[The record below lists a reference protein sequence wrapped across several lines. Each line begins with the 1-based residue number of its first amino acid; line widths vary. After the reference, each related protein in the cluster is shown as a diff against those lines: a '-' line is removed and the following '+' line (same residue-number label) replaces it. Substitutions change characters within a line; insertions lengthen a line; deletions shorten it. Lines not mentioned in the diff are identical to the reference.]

1 MLRTKMHLK
10 NYLLL
15 LLHSKKK
22 QSLHWRKM
30 LNHQKIA
37 CTFKTYHFFFTL
49 QKCWIRRFHHSQ
61 KRSRHSPS
69 PCRPHEPWTLGSTRR
84 VPSGTISQRRSFMY
98 RQTRAFSPLRHWPT
112 NVSRRSIGRK
122 RIFHVLCL
130 PPSLLRTKESR
141 RTTPPQLEGRG
152 RRHRHAQR
160 LWSDLRPPFECYVS
174 YERTMFHRFYK
185 SLGPNGLDDDGPNLR
200 IKGHCPKSRPHLFSF
215 LQLVIAL
222 PNIKF
227 TFHSTNFQL
236 IFESLVYNTILK
248 IMYVLV
254 TYT

>member
-37 CTFKTYHFFFTL
+37 CTFRTYHFFFTL

-98 RQTRAFSPLRHWPT
+98 RQTRAFSPLRHWPK

-200 IKGHCPKSRPHLFSF
+200 IKRPLSE
-215 LQLVIAL
+215 I
-222 PNIKF
+222 PPP
-227 TFHSTNFQL
+227 L
-236 IFESLVYNTILK
+236 IFIPPISNSSSKYQI
-248 IMYVLV
+248 YVS
-254 TYT
+254 